1 MFEPTCATVTVA
13 LLFLHC
19 QHPFPMAVRK
29 FLYDGLLNPLE
40 DLLTGH
46 WAEGPHRR
54 LDDFLNDTELV
65 ASQLLLAHSWSLPK
79 VVAAGDIILGIL
91 TDMSATRVA
100 WLAGTSRGRL
110 APHVL

>member
-1 MFEPTCATVTVA
+1 MCNRDSGPFVA
-13 LLFLHC
+13 ALR
-19 QHPFPMAVRK
+19 QHPFPIAVRK
-29 FLYDGLLNPLE
+29 FLHDGLSNPME
-40 DLLTGH
+40 DLLNGH
-46 WAEGPHRR
+46 WAEGPHR
-54 LDDFLNDTELV
+54 LLNDFLNDTELV

-110 APHVL
+110 AAHMW